1 MKLSKF
7 VLILS
12 FIGYCVSQDECA
24 TSFQNNL
31 SSKCTSLNSCSYSYQ
46 QCVPTKICESETD
59 TTACPNTI
67 HPQFKK
73 YRCGLDSANRCSS
86 IQRECSA
93 FGTSITVDS
102 KTFNIDICSDLS
114 AGEGK
119 RCDFTK
125 VNAGACAAQYND
137 CKSDLTGTD
146 CTDNIPSDYSQ
157 KCVHDGS
164 ICKKETRKCI
174 SEDISYISHVMTKE
188 ICENLLPS
196 DATSGKGCFY
206 VSGALGRTCQEQY
219 EKCSSY
225 KGGNPD
231 TDCATLSPL
240 KTDDGNDFTF
250 LYKCSPNGS
259 TCKSERKTCSD
270 FLEIDSSAL
279 CTSYLSTDNNKVC
292 AYDYTASPPG
302 CVEKYKTCSGFFT
315 NAANKNKAT
324 CESYTPPTASKH
336 CIWEGTSETEGVC
349 KEAKVYLTCG
359 EYTGNDKET
368 CESIG
373 TGNDCI
379 LDKDTTCKEKVIYC
393 SDAANINDCA
403 KAKAKSDKKECI
415 YTGGQCIENYKKCE
429 DYIGNNMAT
438 CEAIIQF
445 NGKKCVFD
453 STGCKSY
460 NKICSEATSVEEC
473 LLIAKTG
480 VTDPERRVCDY
491 ETSATTF
498 TCFENYKYC
507 SDYRTIGSSPTIT
520 AECKR
525 IKPYDSSGN
534 NLDVTSEC
542 EYKTENN
549 VGCQR
554 KLADCSKAITATE
567 CESIS
572 AKLESTNFYCAF
584 LGGQC
589 KKYYKTCELFNED
602 SSHSSVSFTTCEA
615 NIPKQY
621 DTKYCE
627 ADGDG
632 NCVSKTKT
640 CSTFLKNYEGTSLN
654 TICTEIGPFCS
665 YASSSCTKM
674 NINTCSY
681 ITTSLIT
688 GLTEE
693 ICNAFQIGGN
703 KICSLKADKSGC
715 EEKEKPVIP
724 VVQEPTLA
732 PKTQTPEA
740 IETIETAT
748 PEEISSTTAETET
761 PQEQGSTSSSSG
773 LKLFRIQ
780 IIMVVLSLLI

>member
-1 MKLSKF
+1 MGALELIYFGVIRFILPVISL
-7 VLILS
+7 LIL
-12 FIGYCVSQDECA
+12 FISAKTVLHGLKRKTLAKFAVESYADVVEVKSSESIIGSGIMCDVRIKRGGINRQHA
-24 TSFQNNL
+24 LL
-31 SSKCTSLNSCSYSYQ
+31 SLTDYGF
-46 QCVPTKICESETD
+46 KITPMAE
-59 TTACPNTI
+59 
-67 HPQFKK
+67 
-73 YRCGLDSANRCSS
+73 
-86 IQRECSA
+86 
-93 FGTSITVDS
+93 
-102 KTFNIDICSDLS
+102 
-114 AGEGK
+114 
-119 RCDFTK
+119 
-125 VNAGACAAQYND
+125 D
-137 CKSDLTGTD
+137 CKLYV
-146 CTDNIPSDYSQ
+146 NDYL
-157 KCVHDGS
+157 V
-164 ICKKETRKCI
+164 
-174 SEDISYISHVMTKE
+174 EDEAY
-188 ICENLLPS
+188 LQ
-196 DATSGKGCFY
+196 SGDK
-206 VSGALGRTCQEQY
+206 L
-219 EKCSSY
+219 KI
-225 KGGNPD
+225 GN
-231 TDCATLSPL
+231 TVLQIA
-240 KTDDGNDFTF
+240 
-250 LYKCSPNGS
+250 
-259 TCKSERKTCSD
+259 
-270 FLEIDSSAL
+270 
-279 CTSYLSTDNNKVC
+279 
-292 AYDYTASPPG
+292 
-302 CVEKYKTCSGFFT
+302 
-315 NAANKNKAT
+315 
-324 CESYTPPTASKH
+324 
-336 CIWEGTSETEGVC
+336 
-349 KEAKVYLTCG
+349 
-359 EYTGNDKET
+359 
-368 CESIG
+368 
-373 TGNDCI
+373 
-379 LDKDTTCKEKVIYC
+379 
-393 SDAANINDCA
+393 INPA
-403 KAKAKSDKKECI
+403 INPKAKAKSDKKECI
-415 YTGGQCIENYKKCE
+415 YTRGQCIENYKKCE

-491 ETSATTF
+491 ETSAATF

-507 SDYRTIGSSPTIT
+507 SDYRTIGSSTTIT
-520 AECKR
+520 AECER

-534 NLDVTSEC
+534 NLDITSVC

-589 KKYYKTCELFNED
+589 KKYYKTCELFDED
-602 SSHSSVSFTTCEA
+602 TDHSSVSLTTCED
-615 NIPKQY
+615 NIPKEY
-621 DTKYCE
+621 NTKYCE
-627 ADGDG
+627 TEGG
-632 NCVSKTKT
+632 SCVSKTKT

-654 TICTEIGPFCS
+654 TLCTEIGPFCS
-665 YASSSCTKM
+665 YSSPYCSKR
-674 NINTCSY
+674 NINTCSE
-681 ITTSLIT
+681 ITSTLIT

-740 IETIETAT
+740 IETAT

>member
-1 MKLSKF
+1 M
-7 VLILS
+7 
-12 FIGYCVSQDECA
+12 
-24 TSFQNNL
+24 
-31 SSKCTSLNSCSYSYQ
+31 
-46 QCVPTKICESETD
+46 
-59 TTACPNTI
+59 
-67 HPQFKK
+67 
-73 YRCGLDSANRCSS
+73 
-86 IQRECSA
+86 
-93 FGTSITVDS
+93 
-102 KTFNIDICSDLS
+102 
-114 AGEGK
+114 
-119 RCDFTK
+119 
-125 VNAGACAAQYND
+125 
-137 CKSDLTGTD
+137 
-146 CTDNIPSDYSQ
+146 
-157 KCVHDGS
+157 
-164 ICKKETRKCI
+164 
-174 SEDISYISHVMTKE
+174 
-188 ICENLLPS
+188 
-196 DATSGKGCFY
+196 
-206 VSGALGRTCQEQY
+206 
-219 EKCSSY
+219 
-225 KGGNPD
+225 
-231 TDCATLSPL
+231 
-240 KTDDGNDFTF
+240 
-250 LYKCSPNGS
+250 
-259 TCKSERKTCSD
+259 
-270 FLEIDSSAL
+270 
-279 CTSYLSTDNNKVC
+279 
-292 AYDYTASPPG
+292 
-302 CVEKYKTCSGFFT
+302 
-315 NAANKNKAT
+315 
-324 CESYTPPTASKH
+324 
-336 CIWEGTSETEGVC
+336 
-349 KEAKVYLTCG
+349 TCG

-460 NKICSEATSVEEC
+460 NKVCSEATSVEEC

-534 NLDVTSEC
+534 NLDITSEC

-554 KLADCSKAITATE
+554 KLADCSKATTATE

-589 KKYYKTCELFNED
+589 KKYYKTCELFDED
-602 SSHSSVSFTTCEA
+602 TDHSSVSFTTCGE
-615 NIPKQY
+615 NIPKEY
-621 DTKYCE
+621 NTKYCE
-627 ADGDG
+627 TEGES
-632 NCVSKTKT
+632 CVSKTKT

-740 IETIETAT
+740 IETAT

>member
-12 FIGYCVSQDECA
+12 FIGYCVSQNECA

-46 QCVPTKICESETD
+46 QCVPTKICESQTD
-59 TTACPNTI
+59 STDCSNTI

-73 YRCGLDSANRCSS
+73 YRCDLDAAGKCAS

-93 FGTSITVDS
+93 FGTSITVDGRS
-102 KTFNIDICSDLS
+102 FTINICSDLS

-157 KCVHDGS
+157 KCVIDTT
-164 ICKKETRKCI
+164 CKKETRKCT

-188 ICENLLPS
+188 ICEKLLPS
-196 DATSGKGCFY
+196 DSNSGKRCFY
-206 VSGALGRTCQEQY
+206 VSGAVGGTCQEQY

-225 KGGNPD
+225 KGANPT
-231 TDCATLSPL
+231 TDCATISPL
-240 KTDDGNDFTF
+240 KTDDGNDFTY

-259 TCKSERKTCSD
+259 TCKSERKICSD
-270 FLEIDSSAL
+270 FVPGDDAY
-279 CTSYLSTDNNKVC
+279 CTSFLSTDNNKVC
-292 AYDYTASPPG
+292 AYNPTASPS
-302 CVEKYKTCSGFFT
+302 CEEKYKTCSAFFSNEAT
-315 NAANKNKAT
+315 KTKAT
-324 CESYTPPTASKH
+324 CESYTPPLASKH
-336 CIWEGTSETEGVC
+336 CVWKGTSDTDGVC
-349 KEAKVYLTCG
+349 EDFKVYLTCG

-373 TGNDCI
+373 GGNKCI
-379 LDKDTTCKEKVIYC
+379 LDKDTTCKEKVVYC
-393 SDAANINDCA
+393 TDAAADINICA
-403 KAKAKSDKKECI
+403 NAIAKSDKKECI
-415 YTGGQCIENYKKCE
+415 YIEGQCKENYKTCE
-429 DYIGNNMAT
+429 DYVGNNKAT

-460 NKICSEATSVEEC
+460 NKICSEATGVEEC

-491 ETSATTF
+491 ETGATTF
-498 TCFENYKYC
+498 SCFENYKYC
-507 SDYRTIGSSPTIT
+507 SDYRTIGSSTTIT

-534 NLDVTSEC
+534 NLDITSEC

-554 KLADCSKAITATE
+554 KLADCSKATTATE
-567 CESIS
+567 CENIS

-589 KKYYKTCELFNED
+589 KKYYKTCELFDED
-602 SSHSSVSFTTCEA
+602 TDHSSVSFTTCEA
-615 NIPKQY
+615 NIPKEY
-621 DTKYCE
+621 NTKYCE
-627 ADGDG
+627 TDSE

>member
-1 MKLSKF
+1 
-7 VLILS
+7 
-12 FIGYCVSQDECA
+12 
-24 TSFQNNL
+24 
-31 SSKCTSLNSCSYSYQ
+31 
-46 QCVPTKICESETD
+46 
-59 TTACPNTI
+59 
-67 HPQFKK
+67 
-73 YRCGLDSANRCSS
+73 
-86 IQRECSA
+86 
-93 FGTSITVDS
+93 
-102 KTFNIDICSDLS
+102 
-114 AGEGK
+114 
-119 RCDFTK
+119 
-125 VNAGACAAQYND
+125 
-137 CKSDLTGTD
+137 
-146 CTDNIPSDYSQ
+146 
-157 KCVHDGS
+157 
-164 ICKKETRKCI
+164 
-174 SEDISYISHVMTKE
+174 MTKE
-188 ICENLLPS
+188 ICEKLLPS
-196 DATSGKGCFY
+196 DTTSGKGCFY
-206 VSGALGRTCQEQY
+206 AGGRCQEQY

-225 KGGNPD
+225 KGTNPD
-231 TDCATLSPL
+231 TDCATLTPI
-240 KTDDGNDFTF
+240 KTDDGNAFTY

-259 TCKSERKTCSD
+259 TCKSERKTCS
-270 FLEIDSSAL
+270 ESGVTSSYESCPL
-279 CTSYLSTDNNKVC
+279 FLSTDSNKVC
-292 AYDYTASPPG
+292 AFTGSV
-302 CVEKYKTCSGFFT
+302 CEEKYKTCSAFFT
-315 NAANKNKAT
+315 NAATKNKDT
-324 CESYTPPTASKH
+324 CESYTPPNASKH
-336 CIWEGTSETEGVC
+336 CVWEGTSETDGVC

-415 YTGGQCIENYKKCE
+415 YTDGQCIENYKKCE

-491 ETSATTF
+491 ETSAATF

-507 SDYRTIGSSPTIT
+507 SDYRTIGSSTTIT

-534 NLDVTSEC
+534 NLDITSEC

-554 KLADCSKAITATE
+554 KLAGCNKATTATE

-589 KKYYKTCELFNED
+589 KKYYKTCQLFDED
-602 SSHSSVSFTTCEA
+602 TDHRPTYISSCEQ
-615 NIPKQY
+615 NIPKEY
-621 DTKYCE
+621 NTKYCE
-627 ADGDG
+627 TEGG
-632 NCVSKTKT
+632 SCNSKTKT

-654 TICTEIGPFCS
+654 TLCTEIGPFCS

-740 IETIETAT
+740 IETAT

>member
-46 QCVPTKICESETD
+46 ECVPTKICESETD
-59 TTACPNTI
+59 TSVCTNTI

-73 YRCGLDSANRCSS
+73 YKCDVDAAGKCAS

-93 FGTSITVDS
+93 FNTPITVDG
-102 KTFNIDICSDLS
+102 KPFNIDICSDLS

-119 RCDFTK
+119 RCDFTITSTT
-125 VNAGACAAQYND
+125 ACASQYND

-157 KCVHDGS
+157 KCVIDTT
-164 ICKKETRKCI
+164 CKKETRKCI
-174 SEDISYISHVMTKE
+174 DGDISYISHVMTKE
-188 ICENLLPS
+188 ICEKLLPS
-196 DATSGKGCFY
+196 DSTSGKGCFY
-206 VSGALGRTCQEQY
+206 TGGTCQEQY

-225 KGGNPD
+225 KGANPD

-240 KTDDGNDFTF
+240 KTDDGNAFTY
-250 LYKCSPNGS
+250 LYKCSPNGD

-270 FLEIDSSAL
+270 FLTIDSSSV

-393 SDAANINDCA
+393 SDAANINECA

-415 YTGGQCIENYKKCE
+415 FTGGQCIENYKTCE
-429 DYIGNNMAT
+429 DYVGNNMAT
-438 CEAIIQF
+438 CEGIIQF

-453 STGCKSY
+453 STGCKPY

-491 ETSATTF
+491 ITGTGGAGASTF
-498 TCFENYKYC
+498 TCYENYKYC
-507 SDYRTIGSSPTIT
+507 SDYRTIGSTIDSTT
-520 AECKR
+520 ARTECER

-534 NLDVTSEC
+534 NLDITSVC

-602 SSHSSVSFTTCEA
+602 SSHSSVSFSNCQD
-615 NIPKQY
+615 NIPKEY
-621 DTKYCE
+621 NTKYCKTE
-627 ADGDG
+627 GG
-632 NCVSKTKT
+632 SCISKTKT

-654 TICTEIGPFCS
+654 TLCTEIGPFCS
-665 YASSSCTKM
+665 YSSPSCSKR
-674 NINTCSY
+674 NINTCSE
-681 ITTSLIT
+681 ITSTLIT

-740 IETIETAT
+740 IETAT